1 MAFLKINGN
10 DYSKYINILSIGIEH
25 VYTGGTLSNGK
36 DWAVYK
42 RTKHTFTVGI
52 IPLESSVM
60 AQLEADISG
69 FYATVSYR
77 DPQTDA
83 LVEDI
88 DCIIPVHDVE
98 YYTIRAD
105 KVSYKAVTLIIKEL

>member
-10 DYSKYINILSIGIEH
+10 DYSKYINTFSISTEH
-25 VYTGGTLSNGK
+25 VYRGGTLSNGK

-60 AQLEADISG
+60 AQLQADISG
-69 FYATVSYR
+69 FNCTVSYR
-77 DPQTDA
+77 DPKTEK
-83 LVEDI
+83 LVENAE
-88 DCIIPVHDVE
+88 CIIPINDVE

-105 KVSYKAVTLIIKEL
+105 KVSYKAVLLVIKEL

>member
-10 DYSKYINILSIGIEH
+10 DYSSYINILSIGTVH

-52 IPLESSVM
+52 IPLDSSVM

-69 FYATVSYR
+69 FNATVSYR
-77 DPQTDA
+77 DPKTNA
-83 LVEDI
+83 LVENVE
-88 DCIIPVHDVE
+88 CVIPVHDVE
-98 YYTIRAD
+98 YYTIQAD
-105 KVSYKAVTLIIKEL
+105 KVQYKAVTLVIKEL